1 VAYYESFIESDALCI
16 VMELVEGFN
25 LSELIRIKNEKQAS
39 FHEE

>member
-1 VAYYESFIESDALCI
+1 
-16 VMELVEGFN
+16 MELVEGFN